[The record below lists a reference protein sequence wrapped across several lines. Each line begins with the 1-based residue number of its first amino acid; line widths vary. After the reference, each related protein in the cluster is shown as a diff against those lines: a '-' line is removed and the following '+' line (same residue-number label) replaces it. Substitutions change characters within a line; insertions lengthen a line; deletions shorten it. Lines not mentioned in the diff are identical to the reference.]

1 MVNQSLK
8 TLRNVSKASATPNTT
23 LPSSGG
29 GTDLDIVDLLKD
41 ICGSVNE
48 LKTEMGNSGQVGKI
62 NLEEIENK
70 LKYPQ
75 KFAELSEKSSKM
87 EVECGFFKT
96 QCQTLE
102 EKFLEEKRRN
112 SHLEELIRDRENE
125 IRQLNVFLQEAKTFS
140 KRVEQENG
148 FLQLQLTESKS
159 KLEEERER
167 KDDLRSEFD
176 TNLRKVASLEDKLRS
191 YEDKESKIVE
201 SLNEKAKKIKNCS
214 GSDGEMELEVQGVH
228 SARSTVS
235 SKSAE
240 GGFEEKYKE
249 EKESRSRLKQKTK
262 VLLRQYRGKRSQL
275 ERKERQLATQRS
287 GLLKLQTLHQ
297 SVEANHCIV
306 IHHLGQQIQQ
316 IANLVSTLWP
326 GDDLSCLG
334 GGAEP
339 GENKLSEW
347 IIRIDSLS
355 GWTISKLVKVS
366 MSRRRGSKEAVE
378 KKDGVEPIKESK
390 GALRA
395 AALKC
400 ELGIVDEGRTVER
413 MISGLEEEEEE
424 GGEDTDRQVG
434 TWM

>member
-1 MVNQSLK
+1 
-8 TLRNVSKASATPNTT
+8 
-23 LPSSGG
+23 
-29 GTDLDIVDLLKD
+29 
-41 ICGSVNE
+41 
-48 LKTEMGNSGQVGKI
+48 MGNSGREGKI
-62 NLEEIENK
+62 NLEEIESK

-96 QCQTLE
+96 QCQSLE
-102 EKFLEEKRRN
+102 ERYMEEKRKN
-112 SHLEELIRDRENE
+112 SHLEDLIRDRENE
-125 IRQLNVFLQEAKTFS
+125 IRQLNLYLKEAETFS
-140 KRVEQENG
+140 KSVEQENRL
-148 FLQLQLTESKS
+148 LQMQLAESKS
-159 KLEEERER
+159 KLEQEIDR
-167 KDDLRSEFD
+167 KDQLRSDFD
-176 TNLRKVASLEDKLRS
+176 INLGKVATLEDRLRS
-191 YEDKESKIVE
+191 YEDKESRLVE
-201 SLNEKAKKIKNCS
+201 TAALNEKAKKDKNC
-214 GSDGEMELEVQGVH
+214 GSDGEMELEVQGGQ
-228 SARSTVS
+228 SARSTLS
-235 SKSAE
+235 SKSAGDG

-262 VLLRQYRGKRSQL
+262 LLLRQYRGKRSQL
-275 ERKERQLATQRS
+275 EKKERQLATQRS

-347 IIRIDSLS
+347 IVRIDSLS
-355 GWTISKLVKVS
+355 AWTISKLVKVS
-366 MSRRRGSKEAVE
+366 MSRRRGGKVEDESGVDLSKDRKV
-378 KKDGVEPIKESK
+378 
-390 GALRA
+390 ALRA
-395 AALKC
+395 AAMKC

-424 GGEDTDRQVG
+424 GGGGEGEDTDRQVG

>member
-75 KFAELSEKSSKM
+75 KFVELSEKSSKM

-191 YEDKESKIVE
+191 YEDKESKTVE
-201 SLNEKAKKIKNCS
+201 SLDEKAKKNCS

-228 SARSTVS
+228 SARSTIS

-334 GGAEP
+334 GGASEP

-378 KKDGVEPIKESK
+378 KKDGVEPIKGSK
-390 GALRA
+390 VALRA

>member
-1 MVNQSLK
+1 M
-8 TLRNVSKASATPNTT
+8 
-23 LPSSGG
+23 PSSGG

-262 VLLRQYRGKRSQL
+262 LLLRQYRGKRSQL

-326 GDDLSCLG
+326 GDDLSCWG

-366 MSRRRGSKEAVE
+366 MSRRRGSKESVE
-378 KKDGVEPIKESK
+378 KKDGVEPIKGSK

-413 MISGLEEEEEE
+413 MISGLEEEEEGE

>member
-23 LPSSGG
+23 LPSSG

-201 SLNEKAKKIKNCS
+201 SLNEKAKKNCS

-262 VLLRQYRGKRSQL
+262 LLLRQYRGKRSQL

-326 GDDLSCLG
+326 GDDLSCLA

-366 MSRRRGSKEAVE
+366 MSRRRGSKESVE

-390 GALRA
+390 VALRA

-413 MISGLEEEEEE
+413 MISGLEEEEE

>member
-1 MVNQSLK
+1 M
-8 TLRNVSKASATPNTT
+8 
-23 LPSSGG
+23 
-29 GTDLDIVDLLKD
+29 DLLKD

-48 LKTEMGNSGQVGKI
+48 LKTEMGNSGREGKI
-62 NLEEIENK
+62 NLEEIESK

-96 QCQTLE
+96 QCQSLE
-102 EKFLEEKRRN
+102 EKYMEEKRKN
-112 SHLEELIRDRENE
+112 THLEDLIRDRENE
-125 IRQLNVFLQEAKTFS
+125 IRQLNSYLKEAETFS
-140 KRVEQENG
+140 KSVEQENRV
-148 FLQLQLTESKS
+148 LQMQLTESKS
-159 KLEEERER
+159 KLEQEIDR
-167 KDDLRSEFD
+167 KDQLRSEFD
-176 TNLRKVASLEDKLRS
+176 INLGKVATLEDRLRS
-191 YEDKESKIVE
+191 FEDKESKIVE
-201 SLNEKAKKIKNCS
+201 SAALSEKAKKDKNC
-214 GSDGEMELEVQGVH
+214 GSDGEMELEVQGGQ
-228 SARSTVS
+228 SARSTLS
-235 SKSAE
+235 SKSA
-240 GGFEEKYKE
+240 GDGALAGFEEKYKQ

-262 VLLRQYRGKRSQL
+262 LLLRQYRGKRSQL
-275 ERKERQLATQRS
+275 EKKERQLATQRS

-334 GGAEP
+334 GGADL

-347 IIRIDSLS
+347 IVRIDSLS

-366 MSRRRGSKEAVE
+366 MSRRRGGKVEGEKEESGVDSSKDRKV
-378 KKDGVEPIKESK
+378 
-390 GALRA
+390 ALRA
-395 AALKC
+395 AAMKC

-424 GGEDTDRQVG
+424 EGEDTDRQVG